1 MHTAQLMPLPLT
13 VSCFSKIQIGFTF
26 LVPAHPGSPRKR
38 AVKRV
43 CVCVCVLHEY
53 SKGSVQPWKKN
64 KHCRGYYFIIIII
77 IIITRV
83 SVAVEVA
90 GRGERQTEPC
100 VETVETSTLVV
111 AHRPTDDSRRRR
123 LRPNALHAN
132 TPSAARGPNICKLR
146 RSYDNATVT
155 IDLRRRTSTLE
166 NILRRA
172 QGFP

>member
-1 MHTAQLMPLPLT
+1 MN
-13 VSCFSKIQIGFTF
+13 IQK
-26 LVPAHPGSPRKR
+26 VPSSRGRKTNI
-38 AVKRV
+38 VV
-43 CVCVCVLHEY
+43 VIILLLLLLFI
-53 SKGSVQPWKKN
+53 
-64 KHCRGYYFIIIII
+64 FIIIII
-77 IIITRV
+77 TITRV

-100 VETVETSTLVV
+100 VETVETSTLDV